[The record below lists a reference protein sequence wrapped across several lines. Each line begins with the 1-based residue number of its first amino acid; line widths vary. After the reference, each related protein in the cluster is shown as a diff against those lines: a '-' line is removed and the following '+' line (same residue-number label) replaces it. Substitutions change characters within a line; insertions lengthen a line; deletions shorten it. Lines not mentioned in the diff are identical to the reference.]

1 MKNYH
6 DYDDKI
12 MIMMLHKDS
21 KFYDNDNDNETVL
34 ELEIFLMVTNVGK
47 CLASTIFFNCC
58 KSW

>member
-1 MKNYH
+1 MKDYH

-21 KFYDNDNDNETVL
+21 KLYDNDNDNETLL
-34 ELEIFLMVTNVGK
+34 ELEIFLVVTNVRE

-58 KSW
+58 KS